1 MNKVSKKFQEMT
13 SPHNDVME
21 LDVQQPLVSPIYMD
35 RRQIIMLI
43 NSVAIVRLCL
53 TGVEPLTG

>member
-1 MNKVSKKFQEMT
+1 MT